1 MITTVLAA
9 ALSMQTL
16 LRFSATSSDPMFG
29 PDPAAPVAAPG
40 LWAATTGVCAEASRP
55 GALTPDLARWPGC
68 ATPIRIEQGTVALL
82 SAPED
87 EAAAPLR
94 RFSTAFALAPAWP
107 GAPAV
112 MQLEVPG
119 LLDTTYAYAALQ
131 TSGPDV
137 EGRFT
142 SARLWPVIC
151 SGGAVKGVVARRGE
165 CRAST
170 PTGVHE
176 AARRAPVLVS
186 VELRWVAP

>member
-16 LRFSATSSDPMFG
+16 LRFSATSSDPLFG

-40 LWAATTGVCAEASRP
+40 LWAATTGECAAASRP
-55 GALTPDLARWPGC
+55 GGLGADLAAWPGC

-82 SAPED
+82 SPSE
-87 EAAAPLR
+87 EGAAPPMR

-112 MQLEVPG
+112 MQVEVPG

-131 TSGPDV
+131 TSAPDA

-151 SGGAVKGVVARRGE
+151 SGGAVKGVVAQRGS
-165 CRAST
+165 CRADT

-176 AARRAPVLVS
+176 AARVAPVLVS